1 MQSWVVVIETYK
13 TPTELGRCIYG
24 RLDSR
29 QRRLGRHSRAG
40 RLGGH
45 WVGIVG
51 LTRSSNADCMGWHNR
66 YIVITDKVGI
76 GDYNIG

>member
-13 TPTELGRCIYG
+13 THTELGRCIYG

-45 WVGIVG
+45 SRADSRA
-51 LTRSSNADCMGWHNR
+51 RSSNADCMGWHNR

-76 GDYNIG
+76 GDNNIS

>member
-1 MQSWVVVIETYK
+1 MVDWIVDRGDWVGIVG
-13 TPTELGRCIYG
+13 PA
-24 RLDSR
+24 D
-29 QRRLGRHSRAG
+29 
-40 RLGGH
+40 

-66 YIVITDKVGI
+66 YIVITNKVGI

>member
-1 MQSWVVVIETYK
+1 MQSLVVVIEAYK
-13 TPTELGRCIYG
+13 THTKLGRCIYG
-24 RLDSR
+24 RLNSR
-29 QRRLGRHSRAG
+29 QRRLGRHSRAD
-40 RLGGH
+40 